1 MMWAGHA
8 KRMRGRR
15 NADSSLIWKLEGKP
29 QLQDTGTERRKIA
42 KWTVIFKISGWI
54 LKYQSMVYGKHE

>member
-1 MMWAGHA
+1 
-8 KRMRGRR
+8 MRGRR